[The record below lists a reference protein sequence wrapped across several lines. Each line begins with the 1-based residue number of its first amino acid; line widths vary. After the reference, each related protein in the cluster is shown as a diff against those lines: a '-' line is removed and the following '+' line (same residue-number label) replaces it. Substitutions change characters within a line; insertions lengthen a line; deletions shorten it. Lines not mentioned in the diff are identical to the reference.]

1 MEKKLQRYDDEKMI
15 AGVCAG
21 LADYLDIDVTWIRI
35 AFVVAVLAGFSGL
48 LAYIILW
55 IAVPTRPFNPDFNKF
70 NTDYRVYE
78 DKGFSNNPTNSYN
91 SSPQSN
97 PYVASQKNEKGKVI
111 IGLLLIAFGGIF
123 LLDEF
128 NIIPYW
134 FNFGK
139 LWPLVFIIPGIIMI
153 TKAGKK
159 KELWKEDYQTKSNTT
174 PTTVVT
180 EEKQPDTEHPI
191 T

>member
-55 IAVPTRPFNPDFNKF
+55 IAVPPRPFNPDFNKF

-91 SSPQSN
+91 SSPQST

>member
-91 SSPQSN
+91 SSPQST

-159 KELWKEDYQTKSNTT
+159 KEPWKEDYQTKSNTT